1 VKVRER
7 ALLGHG
13 IQFSIAAPTAQIE
26 EHRAMND
33 KEREPAPV
41 AATTHDRRSLLL
53 GAGTAAAAGVETTLV
68 AALGNP
74 AQAAESTVGQQCM
87 TIVYENG
94 PDIRFDFEYYK
105 TTHMP
110 LIMRLYGSSIS
121 RFELRQGLPGADGT
135 PPRYIAT
142 IGIWIADVAA
152 FERAQAEH
160 QAGIR
165 ADVSKFTNAQLIAQR
180 DSVVGIA
187 TG

>member
-1 VKVRER
+1 MK
-7 ALLGHG
+7 
-13 IQFSIAAPTAQIE
+13 
-26 EHRAMND
+26 D
-33 KEREPAPV
+33 KELEPAHV
-41 AATTHDRRSLLL
+41 ATTHDRRSVLL
-53 GAGTAAAAGVETTLV
+53 GAGAAAAGVATTLV

-74 AQAAESTVGQQCM
+74 ARAAESTVGQQCM

-121 RFELRQGLPGADGT
+121 RFELRQGLPAADGA

-142 IGIWIADVAA
+142 ISIWIADVAA

-187 TG
+187 TS

>member
-1 VKVRER
+1 
-7 ALLGHG
+7 LLSHG

-26 EHRAMND
+26 EHAMSI
-33 KEREPAPV
+33 KERESKSV
-41 AATTHDRRSLLL
+41 AATTHDRRTVLL
-53 GAGTAAAAGVETTLV
+53 GAGTVAAAGVATTLV
-68 AALGNP
+68 AALGNS
-74 AQAAESTVGQQCM
+74 AHAAESTVGQQCM

-121 RFELRQGLPGADGT
+121 RFELRQGLPGPDGA
-135 PPRYIAT
+135 PSRYIAT
-142 IGIWIADVAA
+142 ISIWIADVAA

-180 DSVVGIA
+180 DSIVGIA
-187 TG
+187 AS